1 MFLHLTAKADEALHS
16 GVQTLALRERSLLL
30 LAGQPAPAVRLR
42 RLFNGMG
49 EQIVS
54 DLLRDGYLAPAASA
68 GAALSEPADEPSAE
82 PSAEPVDE

>member
-1 MFLHLTAKADEALHS
+1 MFLHTTPKADRALHS

-30 LAGQPAPAVRLR
+30 LAERQASAARLG

-54 DLLRDGYLAPAASA
+54 DLLRSGYLAPAAAPQTHDGSA
-68 GAALSEPADEPSAE
+68 AAAAE